1 MSHPR
6 KRKVDRYDGQLITV
20 NGEAC
25 YDLGNYLG
33 GGAAGNVHEAINL
46 KPETGFAKQVAIKI
60 LNPVGFKLMNNAP
73 LQRCI
78 VVRKGLPMS
87 QPAPSVPGAL
97 TPPPLPMAAENVWW
111 CVHPVSRQVVAAQ
124 LDARTG
130 HLRELPLPRCI
141 EVWGWD
147 PLRERNSRIRTAG
160 AGGGREH
167 ARSLCRQ
174 RSSRGGGRQGAGGSQ
189 SSNSS
194 EDENSPSS
202 SSSSLSPEGGGEQL
216 RPNSGDSSG
225 SQGDGTVGHLHSSL
239 GDSSMYSELKL
250 EKQLMASGE
259 QVYVEAL
266 RDTVVLPRV
275 PPKFVR
281 WLRARQGIYREIAN
295 MAHLGRH
302 PNVVGL
308 QEVLE
313 YVQDSKSTLFLVLEL
328 VTGGELFDRIDPGRG
343 TSEATAQRYFRQ
355 LVHGAAFCHAKGVC
369 HRDLKPENLLLADA
383 SGSAC
388 LKIADF
394 GLSAAFAFIAAS
406 SSGQGSSKGTTGS
419 GGGSSGGGVYE
430 QWGEEAKQR
439 VPREAAVAAPA
450 PAVVFAAHKPRQL
463 PNWRQ
468 LHALADFFFFFF
480 LVAADHPGGGEHAK
494 TALRGGVP
502 HYVAPEV
509 SAVSSSPC
517 SSSSLDES
525 SESSGGGG
533 GGYDGPKADV
543 WSCGVILYT
552 MLAGTLPFNKE
563 LASCPRFVRFRE
575 WASLHHVGCVG
586 DSGRIRIAPVLE
598 DNCDAGSDGHRRG
611 SSTSSSSLD
620 GVGSTAMPQPHTS
633 RIPSPPTP
641 PVSSRRLGENQNA
654 PVLEDNSD
662 AGGDGHRR
670 GSTSSCSSLDGVGS
684 TAMPRPHTSR
694 IPSPPPPPASSPILD
709 GGERGSSESGVADS
723 CLSAL
728 DGWFFPSHFP
738 KRARGLV
745 AALLHPEAARRPRME
760 QVAANSWVCSS
771 PRGTTATS
779 PSSFSSSGA
788 AFATSDQEGLPSMP
802 SKDPHPHKQPDEAES
817 GVMMADAEA

>member
-419 GGGSSGGGVYE
+419 GGGSSGGGCTSSGVRKPSSGSPE
-430 QWGEEAKQR
+430 RLPSPPPPPLLSSPPTNR
-439 VPREAAVAAPA
+439 VSSPTGDSSTPS
-450 PAVVFAAHKPRQL
+450 PTSSSSSSSSPPTTPVVVNMR
-463 PNWRQ
+463 R
-468 LHALADFFFFFF
+468 
-480 LVAADHPGGGEHAK
+480 
-494 TALRGGVP
+494 LRSVVGSP

-641 PVSSRRLGENQNA
+641 PVSS
-654 PVLEDNSD
+654 
-662 AGGDGHRR
+662 
-670 GSTSSCSSLDGVGS
+670 
-684 TAMPRPHTSR
+684 
-694 IPSPPPPPASSPILD
+694 PILD

-817 GVMMADAEA
+817 GVMMADAEAASVMASSVAAAAAEMGALSGLGGGNQSNLDVARALQLSFDDRPCI

>member
-419 GGGSSGGGVYE
+419 GGGSSGGGCTSSGVRKPSSGSPE
-430 QWGEEAKQR
+430 RLPSPPPPPLLSSPPTNR
-439 VPREAAVAAPA
+439 VSSPTGDSSTPS
-450 PAVVFAAHKPRQL
+450 PTSSSSSSPPTTPVVVNMR
-463 PNWRQ
+463 R
-468 LHALADFFFFFF
+468 
-480 LVAADHPGGGEHAK
+480 
-494 TALRGGVP
+494 LRSVVGSP

-611 SSTSSSSLD
+611 SSTSS
-620 GVGSTAMPQPHTS
+620 
-633 RIPSPPTP
+633 
-641 PVSSRRLGENQNA
+641 
-654 PVLEDNSD
+654 
-662 AGGDGHRR
+662 
-670 GSTSSCSSLDGVGS
+670 SSLDGVGS

-817 GVMMADAEA
+817 GVMMADAEAASVMASSVAAATAEMGALSGLGDGNQSNFDVARALQLSFDDRSRI

>member
-419 GGGSSGGGVYE
+419 GGGSSGGGCTSSGVRKPSSGSPE
-430 QWGEEAKQR
+430 RLPSPPPPPLLSSPPTNR
-439 VPREAAVAAPA
+439 VSSPTGDSSTPS
-450 PAVVFAAHKPRQL
+450 PTSSSSSSSSPPTTPVVVNMR
-463 PNWRQ
+463 R
-468 LHALADFFFFFF
+468 
-480 LVAADHPGGGEHAK
+480 
-494 TALRGGVP
+494 LRSVVGSP

-641 PVSSRRLGENQNA
+641 PVSS
-654 PVLEDNSD
+654 
-662 AGGDGHRR
+662 
-670 GSTSSCSSLDGVGS
+670 
-684 TAMPRPHTSR
+684 
-694 IPSPPPPPASSPILD
+694 PILD

-817 GVMMADAEA
+817 GVMMADAEAASVMASSVAAAAAEMGALSGLGGGNQSNLDVARALQLSFDDRSRI